1 MGGGIRDGSL
11 EEIKVEGRG
20 LGGWITIDRANRGN
34 SFRRQTLDEII
45 DALERI
51 GDAPDVRAVV
61 LTSAG
66 SRFFSTGG
74 DVGDYWTR
82 YRDDMVEIRP
92 YQRAL
97 TKTFPQLIPCPT
109 PIIHLI
115 N

>member
-1 MGGGIRDGSL
+1 MSPAATR
-11 EEIKVEGRG
+11 
-20 LGGWITIDRANRGN
+20 N

-66 SRFFSTGG
+66 SRFFSTGD

-82 YRDDMVEIRP
+82 YRDDMEGEAELAKLLKQAGKV
-92 YQRAL
+92 
-97 TKTFPQLIPCPT
+97 PQGWGELVGT
-109 PIIHLI
+109 
-115 N
+115 NAAGA

>member
-1 MGGGIRDGSL
+1 MREAFLAVSDEDLKL
-11 EEIKVEGRG
+11 ERRG
-20 LGGWITIDRANRGN
+20 LAAWITIDRANRGN

-82 YRDDMVEIRP
+82 YRDDMIGMRAYE
-92 YQRAL
+92 RAL
-97 TKTFPQLIPCPT
+97 EKTIDKMRRF
-109 PIIHLI
+109 
-115 N
+115 